1 MFGPGH
7 ARRQPC
13 AFSVICLVG
22 NMATKRHLRRAFITL
37 MVVALVCPP
46 LTGAIAAGF
55 GLDLAHHHCDDHGV
69 ETLADHDE
77 GHDRGHG
84 PEADHHVKTGNHD
97 PFQCDQCDIAF
108 VALPAEIAVQLKTA
122 DALPTAQDMLG
133 LRAADPPLAFK
144 PPIT

>member
-13 AFSVICLVG
+13 AFSVICLVR
-22 NMATKRHLRRAFITL
+22 NMATKRHFRRAFIAL
-37 MVVALVCPP
+37 MAAALVCPP

-55 GLDLAHHHCDDHGV
+55 GLDLAHHHCEDHGV
-69 ETLADHDE
+69 ETLADHDKE
-77 GHDRGHG
+77 HG
-84 PEADHHVKTGNHD
+84 YEADHNAKTGNHD

-108 VALPAEIAVQLKTA
+108 VALPVEIAVQLKTA
-122 DALPTAQDMLG
+122 DALPTVQDMLG